1 MTTVVRFPRT
11 AEPLPHGW
19 RTPELQQF
27 IAVSACSI
35 ADGEASGWE
44 VGATEQ
50 GDPQVYLIG
59 PAPAYE
65 CILCISRM
73 GRRYVIEDGRGRVLL
88 EHDSPMLLAEQAIA
102 ALRRRKA
109 TVMTQIALAWCA
121 FREMFEEKTDA
132 LTEEL
137 MEALVMVAPHVRTLC
152 SIIA

>member
-1 MTTVVRFPRT
+1 MTTVVQFPRAVET
-11 AEPLPHGW
+11 LPHGW
-19 RTPELQQF
+19 RAPELQQF

-73 GRRYVIEDGRGRVLL
+73 GRRYVIEDGRGQVLL

-109 TVMTQIALAWCA
+109 LVTAQIAFAWCA
-121 FREMFEEKTDA
+121 FREMVEEKTDVLA
-132 LTEEL
+132 EES
-137 MEALVMVAPHVRTLC
+137 MEVLVTVAPHLRTLC
-152 SIIA
+152 SVIT